1 MRNVSF
7 KETSEGIQFAPEC
20 KISFPGGGAVEIGS

>member
-7 KETSEGIQFAPEC
+7 KETFEGIQFAPEC
-20 KISFPGGGAVEIGS
+20 KIRFPGEGDVEIGT